1 MRFIQWFLFS
11 LVLASPLSRAE
22 SALDLAALQQFFK
35 TGEQLEQASSKYPAL
50 SEESE
55 EFLLTGDN
63 QALIKRLKS
72 AGALD
77 EVNAIVRK
85 SGYESMD
92 QYVDITKR
100 VMAAFFAVQLQQ
112 SPYSSAEDMRKMVDA
127 QKQALVENGVSPEM
141 IEQMMAGVREQLN
154 QLDEL
159 FVFAQS
165 ARPEDVAAVSKNLDY
180 VNTMIGE

>member
-1 MRFIQWFLFS
+1 MRFIQW
-11 LVLASPLSRAE
+11 LVFGLILMSPLSWAQ
-22 SALDLAALQQFFK
+22 SNLDLAALQQFFK
-35 TGEQLEQASSKYPAL
+35 TGEQLEQASSKYPEL
-50 SEESE
+50 GEESE
-55 EFLLTGDN
+55 ELLLTGDN
-63 QALIKRLKS
+63 KALIQRLKS
-72 AGALD
+72 AGALE

-92 QYVDITKR
+92 QYIDITKR

-127 QKQALVENGVSPEM
+127 QKQALIDNGVSPEM
-141 IEQMMAGVREQLN
+141 IEQMMVGVREQLS

-165 ARPEDVAAVSKNLDY
+165 ARPEDIAAVSKNLDY
-180 VNTMIGE
+180 VNKMIGE